1 MEATMH
7 EDTLRREQPVDRGI
21 QDVLLEQVD
30 LSDSHVQSE
39 EDFTKVSKAE
49 MLEGFA
55 KLQSVVRPA
64 VEKGANADYFS
75 QMDEEQGLDYKNGYR
90 KIYDAF
96 YGDDAIR
103 LDKVGDTYT
112 VTNGYHRLAVAQELG
127 LETIPA
133 RVIELQRVQEK
144 GQTPSL
150 GGEGEGIVATDSPM
164 SASESEGEDRG
175 YSYGY

>member
-1 MEATMH
+1 MH
-7 EDTLRREQPVDRGI
+7 EDALRREFVDRGI
-21 QDVLLEQVD
+21 QDVLLDRVN
-30 LSDSHVQSE
+30 LRDSHVQSE
-39 EDFTKVSKAE
+39 EDFKKVSKAE
-49 MLEGFA
+49 MLEGFE

-75 QMDEEQGLDYKNGYR
+75 QMDEERGLDYPNGYR

-96 YGDDAIR
+96 YGNDAIR

-112 VTNGYHRLAVAQELG
+112 VTNGYHRLAVAKELG

-144 GQTPSL
+144 GQSPSL
-150 GGEGEGIVATDSPM
+150 GGEGEGMVTTDSTT
-164 SASESEGEDRG
+164 STSESESKD
-175 YSYGY
+175 YGYGYGY